1 MGWNSNPSDGVSF
14 SEGTVTFPSNY
25 GSEDKVY
32 TLTYSDSGL
41 TSNTFTVTV
50 RHITIQLE
58 ISSDAYLLDGT
69 QNSNFT
75 ITYAKR
81 LPDGTYTHEGLTLSA
96 YTHCQPIP
104 HSNTLFQQ
112 AESLQVMQYTKGLLS
127 TKITSM

>member
-50 RHITIQLE
+50 KHITMQLE
-58 ISSDAYLLDGT
+58 ISSDAYLLDGP
-69 QNSNFT
+69 QESNFT
-75 ITYAKR
+75 ITYAKKD
-81 LPDGTYTHEGLTLSA
+81 LEKTHATYKDSNN
-96 YTHCQPIP
+96 IP
-104 HSNTLFQQ
+104 HGNPIECWEFSTNNPTFI
-112 AESLQVMQYTKGLLS
+112 TGGDLLGDVY
-127 TKITSM
+127 K